1 MTGNFK
7 VFLQFNEGLL
17 VADGFDDAIIGT
29 AYVNSNQVV
38 VYSSEQCVKILIDR
52 DNMQEE
58 EAYEYFEFN
67 VEGSYMG
74 EKTPVFV
81 WENNCIL

>member
-1 MTGNFK
+1 
-7 VFLQFNEGLL
+7 
-17 VADGFDDAIIGT
+17 
-29 AYVNSNQVV
+29 
-38 VYSSEQCVKILIDR
+38 
-52 DNMQEE
+52 MQEE

-81 WENNCIL
+81 WENSCIL